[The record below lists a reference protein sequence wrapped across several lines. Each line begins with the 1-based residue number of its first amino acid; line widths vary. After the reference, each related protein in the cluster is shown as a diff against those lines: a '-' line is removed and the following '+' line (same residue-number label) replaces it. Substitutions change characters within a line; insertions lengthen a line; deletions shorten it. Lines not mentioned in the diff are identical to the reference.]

1 VSAPVA
7 YTCPK
12 CRSVIPLGDINVAQ
26 DMALCRRCGAATP
39 FSVLCGMAEIPAV
52 SLDAPPK
59 GVRVSQDFRG
69 ETKIT
74 YRRTSKA
81 VFFLV
86 PFTLLWS
93 GMSLGGIYGEQILRG
108 RFDPEQS
115 LFGLP
120 FLIGTVI
127 LLSILAYCL
136 FGSWKI
142 RLSQGTGTVFTGI
155 GPLGWTRNFSFSRD
169 SLVTLQPG
177 SVKINNVTQKVI
189 CIKSSGDDFLF
200 GATIQD
206 DAKHFIAAVINSRI
220 ARG

>member
-1 VSAPVA
+1 MAAPVT

-12 CRSVIPLGDINVAQ
+12 CRSVIPLGDINVSQ
-26 DMALCRRCGAATP
+26 DMALCRRCGTATP
-39 FSVLCGMAEIPAV
+39 FSVLCGIAEIPAV
-52 SLDAPPK
+52 SLDTPPK

-69 ETKIT
+69 ETEIT
-74 YRRTSKA
+74 YRRISKI
-81 VFFLV
+81 VLFLI

-93 GMSLGGIYGEQILRG
+93 GGSLGGIYGKQIMRG
-108 RFDPEQS
+108 TFDPEDS

-120 FLIGTVI
+120 FLIGTIV

-136 FGSWKI
+136 FGVWKI
-142 RLSQGTGTVFTGI
+142 RLSQGTGTVFTGV
-155 GPLGWTRNFSFSRD
+155 GPLGWTRNFSFSRE

-177 SVKINNVTQKVI
+177 SVKVNNVRQKAI
-189 CIKSSGDDFLF
+189 CIKSAGTDFLF

-206 DAKHFIAAVINSRI
+206 DAKRFIAAVINSRI